1 MVGLFYRVGLRTNV
15 GNMVGM
21 VFRLCQTAGTQSEA
35 AYGQRMTGEG
45 LTYQE
50 MQRVIV
56 KCSDCGKEMAVGFM
70 AVHQHTQNR
79 IEAGVRR
86 HWETPTPYGEPQ
98 TYRMNFPTA
107 GAPQEFPVEG
117 CRGKTTKRTSMR
129 VKLLNRHVRDTLII
143 LE

>member
-1 MVGLFYRVGLRTNV
+1 MFDRVGLQVNV
-15 GNMVGM
+15 VNMVGM
-21 VFRLCQTAGTQSEA
+21 VFLPYQTAGTQSEA
-35 AYGQRMTGEG
+35 AYERRMTGEG

-50 MQRVIV
+50 RQRVRV

-70 AVHQHTQNR
+70 AVHKHTQNR
-79 IEAGVRR
+79 IETGVRR

-117 CRGKTTKRTSMR
+117 RRGQKTKRTSMR